1 MVVVAEILEED
12 ISKVHIGQIA
22 NITSENEAFSREL
35 PGTVTE
41 IGRQI
46 GKQDVL
52 DSDPA
57 ADVDARVV
65 EVKISLTPEVSKRVS
80 GLTYAK
86 VVVSINL

>member
-1 MVVVAEILEED
+1 MI
-12 ISKVHIGQIA
+12 
-22 NITSENEAFSREL
+22 
-35 PGTVTE
+35 E

-65 EVKISLTPEVSKRVS
+65 EVKIGLTPEASKRVS

-86 VVVSINL
+86 VVVAINL